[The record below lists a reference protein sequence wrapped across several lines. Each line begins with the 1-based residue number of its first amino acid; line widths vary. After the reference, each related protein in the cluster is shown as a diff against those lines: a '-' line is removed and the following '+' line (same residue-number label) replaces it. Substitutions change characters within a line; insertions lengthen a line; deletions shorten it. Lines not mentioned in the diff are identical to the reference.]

1 MTFVL
6 PKKGKYR
13 LGWPYIF
20 NKASY
25 APLQGR
31 APNILCNH
39 ARYNREELDQL
50 MPKDVAHVTIIRDP
64 ANQFLSV
71 FEKFKLGEIL
81 GINSTDSLSEFLSN
95 PWFYLEKA
103 LGNENIQAIEFHRL
117 QLARNGMMFDLGFD
131 PLDYDNQNSIR
142 RYIKRL
148 DKEFNL
154 VMLTEYFTE
163 SLVLLKYLLCWDFND
178 VLYFALNARTHSN
191 QRTPLTEYLKSRIRE
206 WNRADS
212 LLYKHFNESF
222 WTKVNSYGEGF
233 FNDVNILHDKIKLWE
248 NTCSAM
254 KNQTKFDPRK
264 IGNLESTLEMCRKLI
279 KNETSYIE
287 YLQKKQNI

>member
-1 MTFVL
+1 
-6 PKKGKYR
+6 
-13 LGWPYIF
+13 
-20 NKASY
+20 
-25 APLQGR
+25 
-31 APNILCNH
+31 
-39 ARYNREELDQL
+39 